1 MEEILKQIVEKIS
14 SYNIF
19 NNLYPG
25 VLFIYLSKFIFEIK
39 ILSDNW
45 FENLIVFY
53 FAGMVLSRI
62 GSIIIEP
69 IMKKIKL
76 IRYAPYSDYVKASS
90 IEPLDTL
97 SEVNNTY
104 RTLLSTF
111 ICAFVCKLGITINE
125 ICLKNKITFL
135 QENKDW
141 IFLILLI
148 LLFAFSY
155 VKQTDYVRKR
165 VEFVLRKEKKR
176 KEKGN
181 TIMYN
186 Y

>member
-25 VLFIYLSKFIFEIK
+25 IVFVYLLKFMFGINTLLE
-39 ILSDNW
+39 NW

-53 FAGMVLSRI
+53 FVGMVLSRI

-69 IMKKIKL
+69 IMKKIKV
-76 IRYAPYSDYVKASS
+76 IKYAPYSDYVKANC
-90 IEPLDTL
+90 IEHLVDTL

-111 ICAFVCKLGITINE
+111 ICAFVYKVGIAINE
-125 ICLKNKITFL
+125 ICLKNEITFL

-141 IFLILLI
+141 ILLVLLI
-148 LLFAFSY
+148 ILFAFSY
-155 VKQTDYVRKR
+155 VKQTAYVQKR
-165 VEFVLRKEKKR
+165 VESVLRR
-176 KEKGN
+176 KN
-181 TIMYN
+181 IDN
-186 Y
+186 

>member
-1 MEEILKQIVEKIS
+1 MEDIVKQVIEKIS

-25 VLFIYLSKFIFEIK
+25 ILFIYLLKFMFGIN

-45 FENLIVFY
+45 LEDLIIFY
-53 FAGMVLSRI
+53 FVGMVLSRI

-69 IMKKIKL
+69 IMKKIKV
-76 IRYAPYSDYVKASS
+76 IKYAPYSDYVKASS
-90 IEPLDTL
+90 IEPLVDTL

-125 ICLKNKITFL
+125 ICLKNKITIL
-135 QENKDW
+135 QENRDW

-148 LLFAFSY
+148 LLFSFSY

-165 VEFVLRKEKKR
+165 IESVLKKE
-176 KEKGN
+176 N
-181 TIMYN
+181 SN
-186 Y
+186 S

>member
-1 MEEILKQIVEKIS
+1 MEEILKQIFEKIS

-25 VLFIYLSKFIFEIK
+25 VLFIYLGKFIFELN

-45 FENLIVFY
+45 FENLIIFY
-53 FAGMVLSRI
+53 FWGMVLSRI

-76 IRYAPYSDYVKASS
+76 IKYAPYSDYVKASS
-90 IEPLDTL
+90 IEPLVDTL

-111 ICAFVCKLGITINE
+111 ICTFMYKLGITINE
-125 ICLKNKITFL
+125 ICLKSGITFF
-135 QENKDW
+135 QENKVW

-155 VKQTDYVRKR
+155 VKQTNYVRKR
-165 VEFVLRKEKKR
+165 VESVLKKE
-176 KEKGN
+176 N
-181 TIMYN
+181 VN
-186 Y
+186 N

>member
-1 MEEILKQIVEKIS
+1 MEEILKQAVEKIS

-25 VLFIYLSKFIFEIK
+25 ILFVYLLKFIFEINL
-39 ILSDNW
+39 LSDNW

-69 IMKKIKL
+69 IMMKNFKL

-90 IEPLDTL
+90 IEPLVDTL

-111 ICAFVCKLGITINE
+111 ICVFVCKL
-125 ICLKNKITFL
+125 CLKIKITFL
-135 QENKDW
+135 QEIKDW

-165 VEFVLRKEKKR
+165 VEHVLERENV
-176 KEKGN
+176 EN
-181 TIMYN
+181 
-186 Y
+186 

>member
-25 VLFIYLSKFIFEIK
+25 IVFVYLLKFMFRIK
-39 ILSDNW
+39 ILLENW

-53 FAGMVLSRI
+53 FVGMILSRI

-69 IMKKIKL
+69 IMKKIKV
-76 IRYAPYSDYVKASS
+76 IKYAPYSDYVKASS
-90 IEPLDTL
+90 IDPLVDTL

-111 ICAFVCKLGITINE
+111 ICALVYKVGITINE
-125 ICLKNKITFL
+125 ICLKNEITFL
-135 QENKDW
+135 QDNTNW
-141 IFLILLI
+141 ILLIFLII
-148 LLFAFSY
+148 LFAFSY
-155 VKQTDYVRKR
+155 VKQTNYVREK
-165 VEFVLRKEKKR
+165 VEFVLRR
-176 KEKGN
+176 KN
-181 TIMYN
+181 IDN
-186 Y
+186 

>member
-1 MEEILKQIVEKIS
+1 MEEILKPIIEKIS

-25 VLFIYLSKFIFEIK
+25 ILFIYLLKFMFGIN

-53 FAGMVLSRI
+53 FVGMVLSRI

-69 IMKKIKL
+69 IMKKIKV
-76 IRYAPYSDYVKASS
+76 IKYAPYSDYVKASS
-90 IEPLDTL
+90 IEPLVDTL

-111 ICAFVCKLGITINE
+111 ICTFMYKVCVTINE
-125 ICLKNKITFL
+125 ICLKNEVTFL

-141 IFLILLI
+141 ILLILLI
-148 LLFAFSY
+148 ILFSFSY
-155 VKQTDYVRKR
+155 VKQTSYVRKR
-165 VEFVLRKEKKR
+165 VESVLKR
-176 KEKGN
+176 EN
-181 TIMYN
+181 IDS
-186 Y
+186 

>member
-1 MEEILKQIVEKIS
+1 MEELLTQIVEKVS

-25 VLFIYLSKFIFEIK
+25 ILFVYALKFMFGIN
-39 ILSDNW
+39 LLLDNW
-45 FENLIVFY
+45 FENLFVFY
-53 FAGMVLSRI
+53 FVGMVLSRI

-69 IMKKIKL
+69 VMKKNKIIK
-76 IRYAPYSDYVKASS
+76 YAPYQDYVKASS
-90 IEPLDTL
+90 IDPLVDAL
-97 SEVNNTY
+97 SETNNTY

-111 ICAFVCKLGITINE
+111 VCAFMYKLGTSINE

-141 IFLILLI
+141 ILLILLI

-155 VKQTDYVRKR
+155 VKQTAYVRKR
-165 VEFVLRKEKKR
+165 VESVLKR
-176 KEKGN
+176 KN
-181 TIMYN
+181 IDN
-186 Y
+186 

>member
-62 GSIIIEP
+62 GSIIIEA
-69 IMKKIKL
+69 IMKK
-76 IRYAPYSDYVKASS
+76 
-90 IEPLDTL
+90 
-97 SEVNNTY
+97 
-104 RTLLSTF
+104 
-111 ICAFVCKLGITINE
+111 INE

-165 VEFVLRKEKKR
+165 VEFVLRKEKK
-176 KEKGN
+176 KE
-181 TIMYN
+181 TR
-186 Y
+186 

>member
-25 VLFIYLSKFIFEIK
+25 ILFIYLLKFLFGIN

-45 FENLIVFY
+45 FENLILFY
-53 FAGMVLSRI
+53 FVGMVLSRI

-76 IRYAPYSDYVKASS
+76 IQYAPYSDYVKASS
-90 IEPLDTL
+90 IEPLVDTL

-111 ICAFVCKLGITINE
+111 ICAFMYKVCITINE
-125 ICLKNKITFL
+125 ICLKNEVTFL

-141 IFLILLI
+141 ILLILLI
-148 LLFAFSY
+148 ILFSFSY
-155 VKQTDYVRKR
+155 VKQTSYVRKR
-165 VEFVLRKEKKR
+165 VESVLKKENI
-176 KEKGN
+176 GS
-181 TIMYN
+181 
-186 Y
+186 